1 MQVFL
6 HLESYGVVLVISGIV
21 KELFLNKCQ
30 QKLHS
35 TGCSNMPRSVAMH
48 LAMTR
53 HDYVNIKNTRSEIL
67 K

>member
-6 HLESYGVVLVISGIV
+6 HLESYGVDLVISGIV
-21 KELFLNKCQ
+21 KELFWNKCQ
-30 QKLHS
+30 QRLHS

-48 LAMTR
+48 PAMTR